1 MLEIVKGFI
10 ILAFIFIP
18 LEKFFSL
25 HKQKI
30 FRLGWR
36 TDATYFFTGH
46 FIGAAGAIVVTVI
59 FASMTHLLNPELQS
73 KVASQPI
80 WLQLAETVIVSDM
93 AYYIAHRLLHEV
105 PWLWQFHAVHHSI
118 EQMDWLAAVRVHPCD
133 QVFTQICKIMPLV
146 WLGFANQTLVIYALY
161 SAAIAFL
168 IHANI
173 NIRFGVLK
181 WFVATPEFH
190 QWHHSKIPEINNKNF
205 AVQLPLL
212 DLLFGT
218 LYMPAGKRPR
228 KYGISDRIPVGYLG
242 QLLYPFL
249 GIMKMLND
257 KLKKGMP
264 RYFRPLPVMLGVILI
279 AVSSFSAVALI
290 NHMDLP
296 TFIVSLNAQKVTVAE
311 LQQGKLKPVILI
323 DVRSPEEYAE
333 DRIGESSL
341 VPITDIEAGFGVK
354 QVQAIA
360 RSSVT
365 SDRTQPTVVLYCAR
379 GARSVKAYQR
389 LQKTGLN
396 LAFLSG
402 GITAWREAV
411 PAKQDA
417 QILTPI
423 SRSLPEAVRSN

>member
-1 MLEIVKGFI
+1 VRKLK
-10 ILAFIFIP
+10 P
-18 LEKFFSL
+18 LFY
-25 HKQKI
+25 
-30 FRLGWR
+30 RWR
-36 TDATYFFTGH
+36 
-46 FIGAAGAIVVTVI
+46 
-59 FASMTHLLNPELQS
+59 S
-73 KVASQPI
+73 KS
-80 WLQLAETVIVSDM
+80 
-93 AYYIAHRLLHEV
+93 
-105 PWLWQFHAVHHSI
+105 
-118 EQMDWLAAVRVHPCD
+118 VRTID
-133 QVFTQICKIMPLV
+133 
-146 WLGFANQTLVIYALY
+146 
-161 SAAIAFL
+161 
-168 IHANI
+168 
-173 NIRFGVLK
+173 
-181 WFVATPEFH
+181 
-190 QWHHSKIPEINNKNF
+190 HSKIPEINNKNF

-218 LYMPAGKRPR
+218 LYMPVGKRPR

-249 GIMKMLND
+249 GTMKMLND
-257 KLKKGMP
+257 KFQTGMA

-279 AVSSFSAVALI
+279 AVSFFSAVALI
-290 NHMDLP
+290 NHMDVP

-333 DRIGESSL
+333 DRIGESPL

-360 RSSVT
+360 RSSVN

-417 QILTPI
+417 EILALIT
-423 SRSLPEAVRSN
+423 RSLPEAVRSN